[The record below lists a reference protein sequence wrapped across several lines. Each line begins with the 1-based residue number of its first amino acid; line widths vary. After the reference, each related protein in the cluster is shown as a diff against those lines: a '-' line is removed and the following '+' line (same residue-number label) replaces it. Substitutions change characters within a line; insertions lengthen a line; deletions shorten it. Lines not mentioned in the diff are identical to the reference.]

1 MKKKIPSY
9 YNKKL
14 PLFLLIAT
22 LFIGICYAALNA
34 TPLEISG
41 TITMQEKEG
50 LFISDIEFSESLN
63 NNTEKMDTISTFNTT
78 INSKVTLSNNDNESY
93 TTYIITIY
101 NNSSN
106 NYYYTG
112 TTYDEEFY
120 DNQDIVYTVNNSGN
134 NIIKSHSISIF
145 YITFN
150 YKNSILS
157 SNNILYS
164 YIKFN
169 FDKIHLVTYE
179 NISKENLPE
188 YVRDNETLNITFEE
202 EISPSFKVYTN
213 NNLTTNYTFSN
224 NSLTI
229 PYVNV
234 TGNIKIVGYIPV
246 VNLSNSLIPVTYNGT
261 SWVVTSNNST
271 WYDYDSQNWANA
283 VILKNNVTKNTGDIV
298 DIEQDIMGIFVWIPR
313 YEYKIT
319 NNIISV
325 NFISTDTT
333 TATTDYIIPDAFT
346 FDNTE
351 IAGIWFGKFE
361 TSMNDTTQKLYVIP
375 NAKAALNL
383 SVSTQYN
390 LSLNFASDL
399 TNIDSHM
406 TKNSEWGVAA
416 YLSKSK
422 YGKFGNNNY
431 TSSNK
436 EVYVNNS
443 ISLYTGRSGGSTS
456 PEATSEGTY
465 YYDDGFVPGT
475 EISGI
480 GASTTGN
487 ITGIYDMSGGAYEYV
502 MGYLTSNTYDDSGFS
517 SLPDSKYLD
526 SYTNSTSSYYPY
538 YSHALYET
546 SGWYNDNSIDVDS
559 AAPWYLRGDVAD
571 TKELAGIFAYK
582 GATGGAGSYATFRL
596 SLVVN

>member
-22 LFIGICYAALNA
+22 LFIGIGYATLNA

-50 LFISDIEFSESLN
+50 LFISDIEFSDSLN
-63 NNTEKMDTISTFNTT
+63 NNTEKMDVISTFNTT
-78 INSKVTLSNNDNESY
+78 INSTVTLSANDNESY

-101 NNSSN
+101 NNSDN

-120 DNQDIVYTVNNSGN
+120 DNQDIIYKVTNSSN
-134 NIIKSHSISIF
+134 NIIKSHNIAIF

-150 YKNSILS
+150 YKDSIS
-157 SNNILYS
+157 SNNNILNS

-179 NISKENLPE
+179 NIHNENLPE
-188 YVRDNETLNITFEE
+188 YVLDNETLNITFEE
-202 EISPSFKVYTN
+202 DISPSFKVYINNNPTTDYTFTN
-213 NNLTTNYTFSN
+213 NT
-224 NSLTI
+224 LTI
-229 PYVNV
+229 LSVQ
-234 TGNIKIVGYIPV
+234 GNIKIVGYIPTV
-246 VNLSNSLIPVTYNGT
+246 SLSNSLIPVTYNGS
-261 SWVVTSNNST
+261 SWIVSNNDST
-271 WYDYDSQNWANA
+271 WYDYDNQNWANA
-283 VILKNNVTKNTGDIV
+283 VILKNNITKNVGDIV
-298 DIEQDIMGIFVWIPR
+298 DIEQDITGIFVWIPR

-319 NNIISV
+319 NDYISI

-333 TATTDYIIPDAFT
+333 TPTTNYIIPDAFT
-346 FDNTE
+346 FGDTE

-375 NAKAALNL
+375 NAKASLNQ
-383 SVSTQYN
+383 SVSTQYS
-390 LSLNFASDL
+390 LSLNFAAEISD
-399 TNIDSHM
+399 IDSHM
-406 TKNSEWGVAA
+406 TKNSEWGAAA

-422 YGKFGNNNY
+422 YGKFGNDNY
-431 TSSNK
+431 TANNK

-456 PEATSEGTY
+456 PEATSEGSY
-465 YYDDGFVPGT
+465 YYDDGFVEGT

-502 MGYLTSNTYDDSGFS
+502 MGYLTNNNYDASGFN
-517 SLPDSKYLD
+517 SLPEDKYLN
-526 SYTNSTSSYYPY
+526 SYTSATSSYYPY

-546 SGWYNDNSIDVDS
+546 SGWYNDNSTNIDS
-559 AAPWYLRGDVAD
+559 YAPWYLRGDVAD
-571 TKELAGIFAYK
+571 TKDLAGIFAYK
-582 GATGGAGSYATFRL
+582 GATGGPGSYATFRI
-596 SLVVN
+596 SLVVI